1 MKLSIYYILMSM
13 RIEKLELKRRLGKE
27 RPRSQTR
34 EQKGAVTTGTTEMG
48 KEQCPRGGN
57 MNLSPGIHTPSE
69 HWMEQLTHF

>member
-1 MKLSIYYILMSM
+1 MKLSIYYMLMSM

-48 KEQCPRGGN
+48 KEQ
-57 MNLSPGIHTPSE
+57 
-69 HWMEQLTHF
+69 